1 MKKGFTLIELLV
13 IITIMGMLA
22 TFLIPNV
29 IEIVERSEKKTFL
42 EDGKAIIR
50 ASENYINQNNDS
62 FQEGNCFDI
71 IGSDLEIT
79 LSENIQSGQVCY
91 INSKPYLKHLSNGE
105 KCISGSDSNLE
116 TYKCG
121 DKAVIFFDGS
131 LLGKSNTPY
140 ISIPHFA
147 ILVEKNRVINLDL
160 YHHLYTKYDG
170 EDSKYTYNFWVDYN
184 LQHVA
189 TKWIDENSNE
199 VADIVQGVSTD
210 KVYRVS
216 EMLKISDAKP
226 TYYGLRSGDYEISIA
241 SDSSLQFGYNS
252 LASSNNYATITKN
265 GIWTIKNYGDFYKFF
280 TYDSASLS
288 LDASGGEQTANAIV
302 NLYTAS
308 DSSLQQR
315 FNLLKTS
322 EDDVY
327 QIQGIKNGNFCI
339 QADSLV
345 SGSNFKYQPCD
356 SSNPNQLFRLK
367 KYK

>member
-13 IITIMGMLA
+13 IVTIMGLLA
-22 TFLIPNV
+22 TLLIPNV

-50 ASENYINQNNDS
+50 ASENYINQNIDS

-79 LSENIQSGQVCY
+79 LSKNIESGQVCN

-199 VADIVQGVSTD
+199 VTDIVQGVSTD

-226 TYYGLRSGDYEISIA
+226 TYYGLRSGDYEISMAIDESLKLGYTSLEAGRNYVTIA
-241 SDSSLQFGYNS
+241 
-252 LASSNNYATITKN
+252 IN
-265 GIWTIKNYGDFYKFF
+265 GLWTLKNYGDYYKFF
-280 TYDSASLS
+280 LYDDSIKV
-288 LDASGGEQTANAIV
+288 LDGENGTQDSGIAI
-302 NLYTAS
+302 NIYTTNHTT
-308 DSSLQQR
+308 QQR
-315 FNLLKTS
+315 FKLLKTNQK
-322 EDDVY
+322 DVY
-327 QIQGIKNGNFCI
+327 QIQGVQNSANCI

-356 SSNPNQLFRLK
+356 SSNPNQLFRIK